1 MVDASSAVGLSTN
14 RVGKFASSTS
24 TVCWFKP
31 VNRMTGAMP
40 SISGPLLCCNCTQPF
55 GDGARN
61 PVDAAAAALV
71 FVAPD
76 DADCG
81 ADCSSGCVDWS
92 GMSSRN

>member
-1 MVDASSAVGLSTN
+1 
-14 RVGKFASSTS
+14 
-24 TVCWFKP
+24 
-31 VNRMTGAMP
+31 MTEAIP
-40 SISGPLLCCNCTQPF
+40 SISAPLLCCNCTQPL
-55 GDGARN
+55 GDVAVRN

-76 DADCG
+76 DADSG